1 MGSCCCSNP
10 FCYIGPGISVNND
23 GINLPGISIDHH
35 GINMPGISINN
46 NGINIR
52 QENIWDINNLDPN
65 YFDDEVQVGYESDS
79 VNQL

>member
-1 MGSCCCSNP
+1 MGSCCCCCFNP
-10 FCYIGPGISVNND
+10 FCCIGPGISVNND

-35 GINMPGISINN
+35 
-46 NGINIR
+46 GINIR